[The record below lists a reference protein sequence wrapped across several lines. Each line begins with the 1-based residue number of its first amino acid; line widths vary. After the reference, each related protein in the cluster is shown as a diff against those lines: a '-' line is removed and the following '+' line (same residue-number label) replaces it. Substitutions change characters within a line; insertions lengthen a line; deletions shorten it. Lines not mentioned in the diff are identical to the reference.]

1 MTNTGD
7 YLLSSGILPSYNY
20 SQSNQSKGRRF
31 LEMLQIQ
38 KRGQVEPGPGQYKPL
53 TELIDRLKAKA
64 CVKIVK
70 PQIFDEHL
78 YEIVNGTTRV
88 LQPAYMNKNFR
99 QSFELTKKNF
109 RRTFTQTTPKR
120 Q

>member
-1 MTNTGD
+1 
-7 YLLSSGILPSYNY
+7 
-20 SQSNQSKGRRF
+20 
-31 LEMLQIQ
+31 MLQIQ

-70 PQIFDEHL
+70 PKIFDEHL

-99 QSFELTKKNF
+99 QSFELTKTNF